1 MVSTIAENSKWLL
14 VYTKAREEQRAKKNL
29 ENQGFEIF
37 LPMIAF
43 AKLSQSKSIT
53 TKAMFP
59 RYLFVKINT
68 ELDKWNRIKSTR
80 GVSHLVVFGQRLA
93 EIPNQVIA
101 YLKSGADENDIFR
114 QKITRQEFQKG
125 DKLVIEKGMFK
136 DKEATFL
143 AKKSKERVRIL
154 LRFVNHLIT
163 ADIPAS
169 DVGQKEIVEAF
180 RL

>member
-1 MVSTIAENSKWLL
+1 
-14 VYTKAREEQRAKKNL
+14 
-29 ENQGFEIF
+29 
-37 LPMIAF
+37 
-43 AKLSQSKSIT
+43 
-53 TKAMFP
+53 
-59 RYLFVKINT
+59 
-68 ELDKWNRIKSTR
+68 
-80 GVSHLVVFGQRLA
+80 
-93 EIPNQVIA
+93 
-101 YLKSGADENDIFR
+101 
-114 QKITRQEFQKG
+114 
-125 DKLVIEKGMFK
+125 MFK

>member
-1 MVSTIAENSKWLL
+1 MLSTIAEYSKWLL
-14 VYTKAREEQRAKKNL
+14 VYTKAKEEQRAKKNL

-43 AKLSQSKSIT
+43 AKVNQSKAIT
-53 TKAMFP
+53 LKAMFP

-101 YLKSGADENDIFR
+101 YLKSAADENDIFR

-143 AKKSKERVRIL
+143 AKKSKERVSIL

>member
-1 MVSTIAENSKWLL
+1 MISTATANSKWVL
-14 VYTKAREEQRAKKNL
+14 VYTKAQEEQRAKKNL

-37 LPMIAF
+37 LPLIVF
-43 AKLSQSKSIT
+43 ARSNQPKSKT
-53 TKAMFP
+53 LKAMFP
-59 RYLFVKINT
+59 RYLFVKINM
-68 ELDKWNRIKSTR
+68 ELDKWSRIKSTR

-93 EIPNQVIA
+93 EIPHQVIA
-101 YLKSGADENDIFR
+101 YLQSETDENDIFR
-114 QKITRQEFQKG
+114 QKITRQEFTRG
-125 DKLVIEKGMFK
+125 DTLVIEKGVFK

-163 ADIPAS
+163 ADIPSS
-169 DVGQKEIVEAF
+169 DIGQKEIVEVF